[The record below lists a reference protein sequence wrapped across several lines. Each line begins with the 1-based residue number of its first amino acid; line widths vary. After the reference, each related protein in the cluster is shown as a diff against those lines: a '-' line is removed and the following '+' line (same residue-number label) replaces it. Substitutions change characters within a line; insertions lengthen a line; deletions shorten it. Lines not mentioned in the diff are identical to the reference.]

1 MLVHAGR
8 NAQIR
13 LRARNAEV
21 RLSQRD
27 TDSSACS
34 PALVNPYGART
45 IETKLDKEAVGLA
58 DFRKNGCDDCVLT
71 SLRTTRGQR
80 PPAGALAKTERDMS
94 MDITCLLYTSDLP
107 TILLV

>member
-34 PALVNPYGART
+34 PALVNPYGAPAAPYRYPLHVALPLLPLC
-45 IETKLDKEAVGLA
+45 EDRMQVSPVGA
-58 DFRKNGCDDCVLT
+58 D
-71 SLRTTRGQR
+71 S
-80 PPAGALAKTERDMS
+80 
-94 MDITCLLYTSDLP
+94 
-107 TILLV
+107 